1 MELRKAARLS
11 LVFIASTFEKP
22 TTKDFV
28 WSCWGPSVKVF
39 GVTFCYNFIFFLLTL
54 TVLITIGALFLGLRK
69 PTLVPG
75 KFQLL
80 IEMGF
85 QFVRETVVMQMIGQ
99 EGMVFFAFLSALF
112 FYILAGNILEVVP
125 GINFTMNTRIA
136 FPLVLATLAWI
147 VFNTVGIR
155 RHGFLGY
162 LKKVVLPPGIP
173 RKPIILWLLLRPLV
187 GLIEFVS
194 VIVFRPITL
203 SVRLFANMVAG
214 HFLLAVFFLGTIA
227 LITSANFLIAFGL
240 LSGVMAV
247 VFVGFEIFVSVLQAF
262 IFAVLTAS
270 YISEAMASEH

>member
-1 MELRKAARLS
+1 LS

-147 VFNTVGIR
+147 VFNHPMAPPPSSRWSDRVRLGDRVPTYHVVCPSLCQHGRGALPFGSVLLRDDCAYHERELLDRLWSAVR
-155 RHGFLGY
+155 RHGCRLRWVRDLCLRATSIHLRRADGVVHLGSY
-162 LKKVVLPPGIP
+162 G
-173 RKPIILWLLLRPLV
+173 
-187 GLIEFVS
+187 
-194 VIVFRPITL
+194 FRTL
-203 SVRLFANMVAG
+203 S
-214 HFLLAVFFLGTIA
+214 
-227 LITSANFLIAFGL
+227 
-240 LSGVMAV
+240 
-247 VFVGFEIFVSVLQAF
+247 
-262 IFAVLTAS
+262 
-270 YISEAMASEH
+270 